1 MEKPCTLLIHHEKG
15 EPPNVGQLKESL
27 ESGADQ
33 DKVSALKKT
42 ILLLLSGENLPG
54 ILMTVIRFVMPTKD
68 HTLKKLVL
76 LFWEVAEKTGPDG
89 KLLHEMIL
97 VCNFLRMDL
106 NHPNEYI
113 RGMTLRFLCKMKEV
127 EILEPLVP
135 SIRTNLEHRHAYV
148 RRNAALAMLCVFKNF
163 EHLLPDA
170 PQIIFNFLAAEADTS
185 CKRNAFLMLVTCSQE
200 KAVEYLSGVLDQV
213 ASFADIIQ
221 LLVVDLIRKVSKTQ
235 SSERSKYFRCIFTL
249 LGSSSPSVQFQSAGT
264 LVSLLSAPTAVRAAT
279 STYISLLCNQSDNN
293 VKMIVLDR
301 LLEIKQK
308 HPKVL
313 QELLMD
319 VLRALAS
326 PNMDIRRKTLDIALD
341 LVNPKNI
348 DEVISVLKKEIN
360 KTQSKEIEKGGEYR
374 QMLIQAIHTCAVK
387 FPDVASSVVDVLMD
401 FLGDTNV
408 ASAVDVIT
416 FVREVV
422 ETYDNLRES
431 ILKKLL
437 ICLGQIRASKVFR
450 SSLWIIGEYSNSE
463 ENIDAAITKIKELL
477 GEPPFIDLSPIQGEA
492 EKQEKTTKAAVL
504 TPNSGA
510 GGGSRLLLPD
520 GTYASQSA
528 FSENTDQSPIT
539 TTNGQSLRALLLSG
553 DFFLGSSIASTLTK
567 LVLKLQ
573 QRNVDQK
580 VKNSVST
587 EVLYL
592 LVSMLS
598 LGKSGLLPNPIDTDS
613 YERIV
618 LCVKVLTKPKGVTAE
633 VFTKLC
639 KKSFAHMLRENQ
651 KTKEIKVE
659 KPKEVDVQADDL
671 IKIRQLRGK
680 RAVAQSD
687 LEDEVDNELSSATGI
702 EKEADLSTKLS
713 RIIQLTG
720 FSDPIYAEAFVNVHQ
735 YDIVLDVTV
744 INQTNDTLQ
753 NVSLELA
760 TLGDLK
766 LCERPQNYTIGPR
779 DKRQIKANIK
789 VSSTETGI
797 IFGNIVYDV
806 AGSSSSDK
814 NCVILNDIHID
825 IMDYIAPAHCSE
837 AAFRTMWQE
846 FEWENK
852 VAVNTTI
859 LDVNQFLKHILQCTN
874 MASLTPKS
882 ALEGDCGFLSAN
894 LYAKSIF
901 GEDALANI
909 SIEKQADGK
918 IAGFIR
924 IRSKT
929 QGIALSLGDK
939 ITLKQKGS

>member
-15 EPPNVGQLKESL
+15 EPPNVGQLKEAL
-27 ESGADQ
+27 ESGKEQEQVA
-33 DKVSALKKT
+33 ALKKT
-42 ILLLLSGENLPG
+42 ILLLLSGETLPG
-54 ILMTVIRFVMPTKD
+54 ILMTVIRFVMPSKD

-89 KLLHEMIL
+89 RLLHEMIL
-97 VCNFLRMDL
+97 VCNFLRNDL

-113 RGMTLRFLCKMKEV
+113 RGSTLRFLCKMKEV

-135 SIRTNLEHRHAYV
+135 SIRSNLEHRHAYV
-148 RRNAALAMLCVFKNF
+148 RRNAALAVYCVFKNF

-170 PQIIFNFLAAEADTS
+170 PQIILNFLQGESDTS
-185 CKRNAFLMLVTCSQE
+185 CKRNAFLMLINSSQE
-200 KAVEYLSGVLDQV
+200 KAIEYLGSVVDQI
-213 ASFADIIQ
+213 STFPDTLQ
-221 LLVVDLIRKVSKTQ
+221 LLVVELIRKVCKTQ
-235 SSERSKYFRCIFTL
+235 TNDRSKYFRCIFAL
-249 LGSSSPSVQFQSAGT
+249 LTSPAPSVQFQSAGT
-264 LVSLLSAPTAVRAAT
+264 LVSLSTAPTAIRAAT
-279 STYISLLCNQSDNN
+279 SAYIQLLCNQSDNN

-301 LLEIKQK
+301 LLEIKKQ

-319 VLRALAS
+319 TLRALNS

-348 DEVISVLKKEIN
+348 DEVISILKKEIN
-360 KTQSKEIEKGGEYR
+360 KTQSKELEKGGEYR

-401 FLGDTNV
+401 FLGDSNV

-422 ETYDNLRES
+422 ETYENLRES

-437 ICLGQIRASKVFR
+437 ACLDQIKASKVFR
-450 SSLWIIGEYSNSE
+450 ASLWIIGEYSTSE
-463 ENIDAAITKIKELL
+463 ENIDESITKIKELL
-477 GEPPFIDLSPIQGEA
+477 GEPPFIDLTPEA
-492 EKQEKTTKAAVL
+492 EKQEHKQTKAAVL
-504 TPNSGA
+504 TPNTGA
-510 GGGSRLLLPD
+510 GSGSRLLLPD
-520 GTYASQSA
+520 GTYATQSA
-528 FSENTDQSPIT
+528 FSEAADTTSSVIT
-539 TTNGQSLRALLLSG
+539 TTNELSLRALLLSG
-553 DFFLGSSIASTLTK
+553 DFFLGSSIASALTK

-573 QRNVDQK
+573 EKNVSQQ
-580 VKNSVST
+580 VKNNVT
-587 EVLYL
+587 AEVLYL

-618 LCVKVLTKPKGVTAE
+618 LCVKVLTKSKAKTSE
-633 VFTKLC
+633 IFSKLC
-639 KKSFAHMLRENQ
+639 RKSFAHMLKENQ
-651 KTKEIKVE
+651 RTKEIKVE

-671 IKIRQLRGK
+671 IKVRQLRAK
-680 RAVAQSD
+680 RTYAQSD
-687 LEDEVDNELSSATGI
+687 LEDEGDTDLGLATGI
-702 EKEADLSTKLS
+702 EKEVDLSSKLN

-744 INQTNDTLQ
+744 INQTPDTLQ

-779 DKRQIKANIK
+779 DKKQIKANIK

-825 IMDYIAPAHCSE
+825 IMDYIAPAYCSE
-837 AAFRTMWQE
+837 TAFRTMWQE

-859 LDVNQFLKHILQCTN
+859 LDVNLFLKHILQCTN
-874 MASLTPKS
+874 MNCLTPKS

-939 ITLKQKGS
+939 ITLKQKG